1 MVASAAERED
11 GRSGR
16 RGESL
21 ARDGSSGAQKNKLRP
36 DLKTCW
42 VIPAKQNAEFVA
54 CMEDVLDLYERAYD
68 ADCPVVCM
76 DEQPV
81 QLITETRP
89 VIPAKPGSTAKYDY
103 EYRRMGTAVNF
114 LFTEPLQSWR
124 KVNVRRTRTKT
135 DWAQE
140 IRELLDVDYAETE
153 KIILICD
160 NLNTHTYGALYE
172 AFEPREARRLAKRVE
187 IHYTPKHGSW
197 LNIAE
202 IELSL
207 LTRRALHRRI
217 ESLDR
222 LATET
227 TAWADSRND
236 EDGIVRWQFRTDK
249 ARIKLH
255 HLYPETATLS
265 I

>member
-1 MVASAAERED
+1 
-11 GRSGR
+11 
-16 RGESL
+16 
-21 ARDGSSGAQKNKLRP
+21 
-36 DLKTCW
+36 
-42 VIPAKQNAEFVA
+42 VIPAKHSAEFVA

-68 ADCPVVCM
+68 ADGPVVCM

-89 VIPAKPGSTAKYDY
+89 VIPARPGATAKYDY

-114 LFTEPLQSWR
+114 LFTEPLKHWR
-124 KVNVRRTRTKT
+124 KVNVRQMKTKK
-135 DWAQE
+135 DWAEE
-140 IRELLDVDYAETE
+140 IRELLDVDYPLAR
-153 KIILICD
+153 KVIVVCD

-172 AFEPREARRLAKRVE
+172 AFEPAEARRLAKRLE

-197 LNIAE
+197 LNVAE

-217 ESLDR
+217 ESLEV

-227 TAWADSRND
+227 AAWADHRNA
-236 EDGIVRWQFRTDK
+236 EEGTVRWQFRTDN

-255 HLYPETATLS
+255 HLYPEIEPL
-265 I
+265 

>member
-1 MVASAAERED
+1 
-11 GRSGR
+11 
-16 RGESL
+16 
-21 ARDGSSGAQKNKLRP
+21 
-36 DLKTCW
+36 
-42 VIPAKQNAEFVA
+42 
-54 CMEDVLDLYERAYD
+54 MEDVLDLYERAYD

-81 QLITETRP
+81 QLIAETRP
-89 VIPAKPGSTAKYDY
+89 VIAARAGQTAKYDY

-114 LFTEPLQSWR
+114 MFTEPLKHWR
-124 KVNVRRTRTKT
+124 KVNVRRTKTKK

-140 IRELLDVDYAETE
+140 IRELLDVDYPEAR
-153 KIILICD
+153 KMILVCD
-160 NLNTHTYGALYE
+160 NLNTHTYGALYA
-172 AFEPREARRLAKRVE
+172 AFEPQEARRLAKRLE

-217 ESLDR
+217 ESFER
-222 LATET
+222 LVEESS
-227 TAWADSRND
+227 AWADRRND
-236 EDGIVRWQFRTDK
+236 EHGVVRWQFRTGK
-249 ARIKLH
+249 ARIKLL
-255 HLYPETATLS
+255 HLYPELETVA